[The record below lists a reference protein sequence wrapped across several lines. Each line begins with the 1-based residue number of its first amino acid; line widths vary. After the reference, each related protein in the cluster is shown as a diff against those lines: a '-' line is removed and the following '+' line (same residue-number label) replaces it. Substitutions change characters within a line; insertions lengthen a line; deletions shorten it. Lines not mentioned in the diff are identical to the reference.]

1 MNPLLLLSLGAAAM
15 YYRDPQQGARRRAQ
29 AREQL
34 SKARDT
40 LRERASPSSREEE
53 PAQAPESPH
62 HLGR

>member
-15 YYRDPQQGARRRAQ
+15 YYLDPQQGARRRAQ

-34 SKARDT
+34 SRARDT
-40 LRERASPSSREEE
+40 LRERASPSSREE
-53 PAQAPESPH
+53 PAQAPESTH